1 MMSIFNKPIE
11 NLSQGHL
18 QSLRDN
24 KVSERQ
30 NIEYKG
36 RVYEKNDEEI
46 REMLRDITAMANSYG
61 GYIFLGIKQDD
72 ENNGLPVDIIGID
85 SPEAEKE
92 RDRILSSCLANIEP
106 RLSGLKIQPI
116 PISNGRSVLVI
127 FIPRGIRSPHM
138 IVFKGLNQFWIRH
151 DRQKSKMAIEE
162 IRDAFLKSEDIISE
176 IRDFLNKRQKEI
188 LEEIGDTPF
197 HVIGTV
203 PIMLKDE
210 IIDITDNN
218 IRGFLRNPP
227 DQGDNWKLLFQ
238 YDNPRPTL
246 YGLKIGDSGYL
257 LVMLFRNGYY
267 EMRAPIDII
276 KDDRGEQSI
285 INPWALVGYTVNYY
299 RALRFLGNYLGFEGS
314 YISFL
319 SLYT

>member
-92 RDRILSSCLANIEP
+92 RDRILSSCL
-106 RLSGLKIQPI
+106 G
-116 PISNGRSVLVI
+116 
-127 FIPRGIRSPHM
+127 
-138 IVFKGLNQFWIRH
+138 
-151 DRQKSKMAIEE
+151 
-162 IRDAFLKSEDIISE
+162 
-176 IRDFLNKRQKEI
+176 
-188 LEEIGDTPF
+188 
-197 HVIGTV
+197 
-203 PIMLKDE
+203 
-210 IIDITDNN
+210 
-218 IRGFLRNPP
+218 
-227 DQGDNWKLLFQ
+227 
-238 YDNPRPTL
+238 
-246 YGLKIGDSGYL
+246 
-257 LVMLFRNGYY
+257 
-267 EMRAPIDII
+267 
-276 KDDRGEQSI
+276 
-285 INPWALVGYTVNYY
+285 
-299 RALRFLGNYLGFEGS
+299 
-314 YISFL
+314 
-319 SLYT
+319 